1 MVIMYIFYYLIIGVT
16 TTFIFDILND
26 HVLRP
31 EDRIQFDW
39 GIRTINILLWPY
51 ILSVFILDF
60 IIKWLSVIITIIA
73 ALTISLR
80 VTDIIISYYIFLVG
94 HLIMS
99 YVLYKDKDWSL
110 FFMNFVWV
118 VIDIIGLI
126 KWG

>member
-16 TTFIFDILND
+16 TTLND

-60 IIKWLSVIITIIA
+60 MRG
-73 ALTISLR
+73 LR
-80 VTDIIISYYIFLVG
+80 
-94 HLIMS
+94 
-99 YVLYKDKDWSL
+99 
-110 FFMNFVWV
+110 
-118 VIDIIGLI
+118 
-126 KWG
+126 

>member
-1 MVIMYIFYYLIIGVT
+1 MVIMYIFYYLIIGVI

-60 IIKWLSVIITIIA
+60 I
-73 ALTISLR
+73 R
-80 VTDIIISYYIFLVG
+80 
-94 HLIMS
+94 
-99 YVLYKDKDWSL
+99 
-110 FFMNFVWV
+110 
-118 VIDIIGLI
+118 
-126 KWG
+126 

>member
-1 MVIMYIFYYLIIGVT
+1 MESSTKLNLLLFMVIMYIFYYLIIGLI

-60 IIKWLSVIITIIA
+60 IK
-73 ALTISLR
+73 
-80 VTDIIISYYIFLVG
+80 
-94 HLIMS
+94 
-99 YVLYKDKDWSL
+99 
-110 FFMNFVWV
+110 
-118 VIDIIGLI
+118 
-126 KWG
+126 

>member
-1 MVIMYIFYYLIIGVT
+1 MESSTKLNLLLFMVIMYIFYYLIIGVT

-60 IIKWLSVIITIIA
+60 IK
-73 ALTISLR
+73 
-80 VTDIIISYYIFLVG
+80 
-94 HLIMS
+94 
-99 YVLYKDKDWSL
+99 
-110 FFMNFVWV
+110 
-118 VIDIIGLI
+118 
-126 KWG
+126 

>member
-1 MVIMYIFYYLIIGVT
+1 MESATKLNLLLFMVIMYIFYYLIIGVT

-60 IIKWLSVIITIIA
+60 IK
-73 ALTISLR
+73 
-80 VTDIIISYYIFLVG
+80 
-94 HLIMS
+94 
-99 YVLYKDKDWSL
+99 
-110 FFMNFVWV
+110 
-118 VIDIIGLI
+118 
-126 KWG
+126 

>member
-60 IIKWLSVIITIIA
+60 I
-73 ALTISLR
+73 R
-80 VTDIIISYYIFLVG
+80 
-94 HLIMS
+94 
-99 YVLYKDKDWSL
+99 
-110 FFMNFVWV
+110 
-118 VIDIIGLI
+118 
-126 KWG
+126 

>member
-51 ILSVFILDF
+51 VLGVFILDF
-60 IIKWLSVIITIIA
+60 IK
-73 ALTISLR
+73 
-80 VTDIIISYYIFLVG
+80 
-94 HLIMS
+94 
-99 YVLYKDKDWSL
+99 
-110 FFMNFVWV
+110 
-118 VIDIIGLI
+118 
-126 KWG
+126 

>member
-1 MVIMYIFYYLIIGVT
+1 MVIMYIFYYLVIGVT

-60 IIKWLSVIITIIA
+60 IK
-73 ALTISLR
+73 
-80 VTDIIISYYIFLVG
+80 
-94 HLIMS
+94 
-99 YVLYKDKDWSL
+99 
-110 FFMNFVWV
+110 
-118 VIDIIGLI
+118 
-126 KWG
+126 

>member
-26 HVLRP
+26 YVLRP

-60 IIKWLSVIITIIA
+60 IK
-73 ALTISLR
+73 
-80 VTDIIISYYIFLVG
+80 
-94 HLIMS
+94 
-99 YVLYKDKDWSL
+99 
-110 FFMNFVWV
+110 
-118 VIDIIGLI
+118 
-126 KWG
+126 

>member
-1 MVIMYIFYYLIIGVT
+1 MVIMYIFYYLIIGVI

-60 IIKWLSVIITIIA
+60 IK
-73 ALTISLR
+73 
-80 VTDIIISYYIFLVG
+80 
-94 HLIMS
+94 
-99 YVLYKDKDWSL
+99 
-110 FFMNFVWV
+110 
-118 VIDIIGLI
+118 
-126 KWG
+126 

>member
-1 MVIMYIFYYLIIGVT
+1 MESSTKLNLLLFMVIMYIFYYLIIGVT

-60 IIKWLSVIITIIA
+60 I
-73 ALTISLR
+73 R
-80 VTDIIISYYIFLVG
+80 
-94 HLIMS
+94 
-99 YVLYKDKDWSL
+99 
-110 FFMNFVWV
+110 
-118 VIDIIGLI
+118 
-126 KWG
+126 

>member
-1 MVIMYIFYYLIIGVT
+1 MESSTKLNLLLFMVIMYIFYYLVIGVT

-60 IIKWLSVIITIIA
+60 I
-73 ALTISLR
+73 R
-80 VTDIIISYYIFLVG
+80 
-94 HLIMS
+94 
-99 YVLYKDKDWSL
+99 
-110 FFMNFVWV
+110 
-118 VIDIIGLI
+118 
-126 KWG
+126 

>member
-39 GIRTINILLWPY
+39 GMRTINILLWPY

-60 IIKWLSVIITIIA
+60 M
-73 ALTISLR
+73 R
-80 VTDIIISYYIFLVG
+80 
-94 HLIMS
+94 
-99 YVLYKDKDWSL
+99 
-110 FFMNFVWV
+110 
-118 VIDIIGLI
+118 GL
-126 KWG
+126 K

>member
-1 MVIMYIFYYLIIGVT
+1 MESSTKLNLLLFMVIMYIFYYLIIGVI

-60 IIKWLSVIITIIA
+60 IK
-73 ALTISLR
+73 
-80 VTDIIISYYIFLVG
+80 
-94 HLIMS
+94 
-99 YVLYKDKDWSL
+99 
-110 FFMNFVWV
+110 
-118 VIDIIGLI
+118 
-126 KWG
+126 

>member
-60 IIKWLSVIITIIA
+60 IK
-73 ALTISLR
+73 
-80 VTDIIISYYIFLVG
+80 
-94 HLIMS
+94 
-99 YVLYKDKDWSL
+99 
-110 FFMNFVWV
+110 
-118 VIDIIGLI
+118 
-126 KWG
+126 

>member
-60 IIKWLSVIITIIA
+60 INT
-73 ALTISLR
+73 
-80 VTDIIISYYIFLVG
+80 
-94 HLIMS
+94 
-99 YVLYKDKDWSL
+99 
-110 FFMNFVWV
+110 
-118 VIDIIGLI
+118 
-126 KWG
+126 

>member
-1 MVIMYIFYYLIIGVT
+1 MVIMYIFYYLVIGVT

-60 IIKWLSVIITIIA
+60 I
-73 ALTISLR
+73 R
-80 VTDIIISYYIFLVG
+80 
-94 HLIMS
+94 
-99 YVLYKDKDWSL
+99 
-110 FFMNFVWV
+110 
-118 VIDIIGLI
+118 
-126 KWG
+126 